1 VKIQAKQE
9 ISPMLSLPRR
19 KAEVLHQS
27 LDHWREAGLLS
38 AADAARLG
46 GDIRVLPFD
55 WRRLAR
61 YAFWVAMA
69 CLVTAFVSVFAD
81 ARIVEWIKRLFSFGP
96 AQRCLG
102 LAVLAS
108 GLFGYAVFRLRRR
121 PLTGFRNEAILFL
134 GVLATA
140 GSVANLGLWL
150 DTGSGRY
157 DLLLLVACAVYAAVA
172 LAARSVLVWVFAVLS
187 FGGWMGAHTGYAS
200 GWGSYYL
207 GMNWPLRFV
216 LLGGVLIALAQAF
229 RRLPHLVFLE
239 RSTQSL
245 GLLYLFVSLWLL
257 SIFGDYGN
265 ADSWR
270 RVKQIE
276 LLHWS
281 LLFAAAAGA
290 AIWLGLRRD
299 DAMLRGYG
307 LVFLGINLYTRF
319 FEMFW
324 DSLHKG
330 AFFAVLGVSLWLLG
344 RRAET
349 LWRLGQP
356 PKATL
361 GD

>member
-1 VKIQAKQE
+1 
-9 ISPMLSLPRR
+9 MLDLPHG
-19 KAEVLHQS
+19 KALILRES
-27 LDHWREAGLLS
+27 LDHWRAAGLLS
-38 AADAARLG
+38 DEAAERLAA
-46 GDIRVLPFD
+46 DIRVQPFD

-61 YAFWVAMA
+61 YAFWVALA

-81 ARIVEWIKRLFSFGP
+81 VRVVEWIKRLFAFGP

-108 GLFGYAVFRLRRR
+108 GLFGYAVFRLRQR

-140 GSVANLGLWL
+140 GSVANLGFWL

-157 DLLLLVACAVYAAVA
+157 DLLLLIACAVYAAVA

-216 LLGGVLIALAQAF
+216 LLGGALIALAQAF
-229 RRLPHLVFLE
+229 RQLPRLVLFA

-257 SIFGDYGN
+257 SIFGDYGDV
-265 ADSWR
+265 DSWR

-281 LLFAAAAGA
+281 LLFAAAAA
-290 AIWLGLRRD
+290 AAVWMGLRRD

-307 LVFLGINLYTRF
+307 LVFLAINLYTRF

-324 DSLHKG
+324 DGLHKG

-356 PKATL
+356 PKAAG